1 MRSERVRKMKAY
13 KILSGILAAALLSGC
28 GMPEM
33 SFDNADS
40 PILNKRESGTES
52 APENVS
58 SKPVTADSGASSGG
72 TANSGESGK
81 TESRK
86 AESGK
91 TDSEKTES
99 AKTESTK
106 TESVKTEPS
115 KVYEDP
121 KSASAISLSRT
132 VTVKDG
138 KSSTEITAIAVET
151 NEASPEY
158 EKLNAA
164 LKKIPEGE
172 ALPVRADSNVVSL
185 IIREETGSA
194 EISSVNIDVETGDLL
209 TISDLFSDTEKLA
222 SAIGTQYGKDHPE
235 LPALTAEE
243 LDPEKFV
250 WALSPDGCV
259 FYFPDP
265 EDADAVNETLLLRSA
280 NAGLFREKGT
290 TVPESYT
297 QIFSVNEDFFCDCD
311 GDGTGDRIRVSASP
325 ENGKYRKAEVSLN
338 GRTVQCYAAADRFA
352 PMLMKTG
359 GRCVLYLA
367 CEDDKVPG
375 DIAVIDLSKDDPAYM
390 GIPTQSTGIPYAADE
405 DGWTETLPGDPEAFL
420 LESTVEL
427 ITSFPAVSEYKV
439 GTDGVPEQSGEVYL
453 AAGETVLKSLTRMK
467 ADLIDP
473 ETGDPVE
480 KDRTF
485 EAGSEWTVFRSD
497 GETYIDFS
505 VNGEG
510 LVRLSGDPS
519 GTWPEKIGGV
529 AADRL
534 FEKKSDRS

>member
-1 MRSERVRKMKAY
+1 MRKMKTY
-13 KILSGILAAALLSGC
+13 KILSGSLAAALLSGC

-33 SFDNADS
+33 SFENADS
-40 PILNKRESGTES
+40 PILKKESGKESAES
-52 APENVS
+52 APGNVS
-58 SKPVTADSGASSGG
+58 SDSVTTGSRPAESGG
-72 TANSGESGK
+72 STGSGESGK
-81 TESRK
+81 
-86 AESGK
+86 AESGADENAK
-91 TDSEKTES
+91 TDSAGTGSAKTDSAGNES
-99 AKTESTK
+99 AKTEPGK
-106 TESVKTEPS
+106 I
-115 KVYEDP
+115 YEDP

-138 KSSTEITAIAVET
+138 KYSTELTAISTET
-151 NEASPEY
+151 NEAASEY
-158 EKLNAA
+158 EELNAA

-185 IIREETGSA
+185 IIREEPGSA
-194 EISSVNIDVETGDLL
+194 EIASVNIDVETGDIL

-222 SAIGTQYGKDHPE
+222 SAVGNQYGKDHPE
-235 LPALTAEE
+235 LSALTAEE

-250 WALSPDGCV
+250 WTLSPDGCV

-265 EDADAVNETLLLRSA
+265 DKGDEVNETLLLRSA
-280 NAGLFREKGT
+280 NAELFKEKGT
-290 TVPESYT
+290 TVPDSFT
-297 QIFSVNEDFFCDCD
+297 QVFAINEDFFCDCD
-311 GDGTGDRIRVSASP
+311 GDGTSDRIRVSASP

-375 DIAVIDLSKDDPAYM
+375 DIAVVDLSKDDPAYM

-453 AAGETVLKSLTRMK
+453 AVGETVLKSLTRMK
-467 ADLIDP
+467 TDLIDP
-473 ETGDPVE
+473 ETGRTVE

-485 EAGSEWTVFRSD
+485 EAGSRWTVFRSD
-497 GETYIDFS
+497 GENYIEFN

-529 AADRL
+529 EADRL
-534 FEKKSDRS
+534 FEKISEKS